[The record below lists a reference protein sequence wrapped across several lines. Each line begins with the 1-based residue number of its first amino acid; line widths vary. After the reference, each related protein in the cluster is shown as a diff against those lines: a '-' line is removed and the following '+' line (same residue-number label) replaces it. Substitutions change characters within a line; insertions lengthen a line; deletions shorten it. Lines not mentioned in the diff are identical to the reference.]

1 MAPSQLLPD
10 PLPVLF
16 NGSKAIPKATPK
28 AAPKADTKLV
38 DHAAILADEGVRGL
52 VAQLRQRGI
61 RVHETDG
68 ASFPAEAAMHDRAA
82 VVPAVVVSPQS
93 EWGVSQTLALLKAAG
108 LHGRLPVSV
117 KSGGHGYFNGATCAG
132 LMLNLS
138 GMTGRRV
145 EGDTMYLEPGCVL
158 GQTIHALAAA
168 RKAVPHGD
176 CFGVGAGGHFLTAG
190 WDLILGRKLGLG
202 CQSVVGGRVVLWDGN
217 VVDVDEGRADHPG
230 LLHAMRGGGA
240 AGVGVVVETRLR
252 LVEEPPLATWRFT
265 RLSRAQLEVCVAA
278 GAFARAYGLPRD
290 VSVSFR
296 FHFEPDQR
304 APVASFNI
312 VSLLP
317 ARETVGLVRTHMGDE
332 VAALLVDGDMAGAGA
347 AWNEKSLV
355 DLRMLP
361 ASDFLAANPGML
373 GEVTGEALHASPL
386 TYWKATSSARE
397 MASSHFTSVSGWVV
411 PECEGGLLALYD
423 RFASAQDSPARA
435 RMYALVIQGGGRMS
449 ELQADCSMP
458 LGRALARFE
467 LHWDEPGG
475 EEERWARGF
484 TDGVLDV
491 MREHEDRDVPRP
503 YRGDIWL
510 AEQAGDEELDR
521 IARLYDRRF

>member
-1 MAPSQLLPD
+1 MAPSQLLPS
-10 PLPVLF
+10 PPPVLL
-16 NGSKAIPKATPK
+16 NGSKATPK
-28 AAPKADTKLV
+28 ATPRATTKLV
-38 DHAAILADEGVRGL
+38 DHASILADEDVRQL

-68 ASFPAEAAMHDRAA
+68 VSFPAEAAMHDRGA

-93 EWGVSQTLALLKAAG
+93 EWGVSQTLSLLKAAG

-132 LMLNLS
+132 LMLNLG
-138 GMTGRRV
+138 GMTKRRV

-158 GQTIHALAAA
+158 GQTIHALAAH

-190 WDLILGRKLGLG
+190 WDLILGRKHGLG
-202 CQSVVGGRVVLWDGN
+202 CQSVVGGRVVLWDGI
-217 VVDVDEGRADHPG
+217 VVDVDEGTHPD

-265 RLSRAQLEVCVAA
+265 RISRAQLEVCAAA
-278 GAFARAYGLPRD
+278 GAFAKAYDLPRD

-317 ARETVGLVRTHMGDE
+317 ARETVELVRARMGAD
-332 VAALLVDGDMAGAGA
+332 VAALVDDDGDDGDDDDLA
-347 AWNEKSLV
+347 AWSEKSLA

-361 ASDFLAANPGML
+361 ASDFLTANPGML
-373 GEVTGEALHASPL
+373 GEVTAAALHESPL
-386 TYWKATSSARE
+386 LYWKATSSARE

-411 PECEGGLLALYD
+411 PECEAGLLALYD
-423 RFASAQDSPARA
+423 RFVAAQDTPARG

-449 ELQADCSMP
+449 ELQRDCSMP

-467 LHWDEPGG
+467 LHWDEAGG
-475 EEERWARGF
+475 EEERWARAF
-484 TDGVLDV
+484 TDGVLAV

-510 AEQAGDEELDR
+510 PEQAGDEELDH
-521 IARLYDRRF
+521 IARLYDRRFV